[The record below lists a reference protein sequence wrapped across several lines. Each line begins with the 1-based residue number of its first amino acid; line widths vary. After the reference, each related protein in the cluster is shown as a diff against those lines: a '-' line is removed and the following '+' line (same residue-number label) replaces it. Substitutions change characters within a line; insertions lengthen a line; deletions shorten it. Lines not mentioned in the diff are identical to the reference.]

1 VCLKQR
7 TREHIARKRGDE
19 AEGWRKLDKDAAFLS
34 YCEAVKVKTGA
45 MVETRSTHGFVCEI
59 SSSHGG
65 EYDVQ
70 SCLLGYTAV

>member
-1 VCLKQR
+1 MKSVFKFAPNTVDHD
-7 TREHIARKRGDE
+7 TRFPGEIDIFKSQKTVNCFVTLTSLQIKE
-19 AEGWRKLDKDAAFLS
+19 S
-34 YCEAVKVKTGA
+34 CET
-45 MVETRSTHGFVCEI
+45 